1 MALTDTRPETGT
13 ETDAVPST
21 ELSGPVNFLGTG
33 DHKAI
38 GVVYV
43 AVALVFGVA
52 GWIVT
57 ALWGAHQLGDQNFLT
72 NDAATTLFTGGHL
85 GLVLLVIIP
94 LLLGLATY
102 IVPLQVGANTVAFPR
117 ASAAALWTWVLSG
130 GVFILANVLDGGVG
144 GGRDKS
150 VDLGLLAIGG
160 LVLAIVIGTICVIT
174 TAIAL
179 RTPGMSLDR
188 APFFTWAML
197 VGGSVWLLTL
207 PVLVA
212 NVALI
217 YVDHRYGRPSDFGV
231 GPSQWTQV
239 SWLVTQPQIYAFM
252 IPGLGIICDVV
263 ATLAGVRQSH
273 RGFIYVGI
281 GAFAILSVGAWTQ
294 PYFYSKVQDELVYAG
309 MAVLIVLPVLM
320 LLGVW
325 ATTLRSGKPTLK
337 SPLGLALASGLLLLL
352 AVIAGA
358 LFAITPLELRENVVY
373 SVGQFALVTA
383 AALTAG
389 IAGVMFWAPKMTG
402 RSAADGLGKLNV
414 LVLLGGGLLAGLPL
428 ILLGFATRF
437 HGLNDAADA
446 MYAISMVGDALLA
459 LGALLAVLALV
470 STARGASVEGDAWGT
485 GQTLE
490 WACPSPPPAGNFG
503 ELAVVRSPE
512 PLLDAAE
519 IVEEA

>member
-13 ETDAVPST
+13 EADAVPST

-43 AVALVFGVA
+43 AVALVFAVV
-52 GWIVT
+52 GWVVT
-57 ALWGAHQLGDQNFLT
+57 ALWGAHQLGDQNFLSD
-72 NDAATTLFTGGHL
+72 DAATTLFTGGHL

-94 LLLGLATY
+94 LFLGLATY

-130 GVFILANVLDGGVG
+130 GVFILADALDGGIG

-160 LVLAIVIGTICVIT
+160 LVLAIVIGTVCVIT

-179 RTPGMSLDR
+179 RTPGLSLDR
-188 APFFTWAML
+188 APFFTWATL
-197 VGGSVWLLTL
+197 VGGSIWLLTL

-231 GPSQWTQV
+231 AGSQWQQV

-263 ATLAGVRQSH
+263 ATLAGVRQAH
-273 RGFIYVGI
+273 RGLIYVGI
-281 GAFAILSVGAWTQ
+281 GAFAVLSVGAWTQ
-294 PYFYSKVQDELVYAG
+294 PYFYPKVQDELVYAG

-320 LLGVW
+320 LLGAW
-325 ATTLRSGKPTLK
+325 ATTLRAGKPALK
-337 SPLGLALASGLLLLL
+337 SPLGLALVSGLLLLL

-358 LFAITPLELRENVVY
+358 LYAITPLDLRTTEVNGVLVY

-402 RSAADGLGKLNV
+402 RAAADGARQAQRPRAPRRWPARRPAADPARLRHRVRRPERRRRRPPRHLDGRRRPPRPRCAARRARPDQHRPRRQRRRRCLGHRPDPRM
-414 LVLLGGGLLAGLPL
+414 GLPV
-428 ILLGFATRF
+428 
-437 HGLNDAADA
+437 AA
-446 MYAISMVGDALLA
+446 
-459 LGALLAVLALV
+459 
-470 STARGASVEGDAWGT
+470 ARR
-485 GQTLE
+485 QL
-490 WACPSPPPAGNFG
+490 
-503 ELAVVRSPE
+503 R
-512 PLLDAAE
+512 
-519 IVEEA
+519 